1 MYIVTSCQPTLSS
14 FWSLFHYTI
23 KERADTCSWVYAR
36 VQIIFTTEFLRPWN
50 EKFLCNKFCDKYTFT
65 STRRE
70 KVCRDRL
77 WCPRKLILTK
87 DKWKQLVL
95 NNDFKSP
102 VIHSY
107 KQFLCVWKYLFS
119 QTFYHANFYFSGR

>member
-50 EKFLCNKFCDKYTFT
+50 EKFLCNNSFVMNIRLHQQDDKL
-65 STRRE
+65 
-70 KVCRDRL
+70 VCRDRL

-119 QTFYHANFYFSGR
+119 QTFYANLYFSGR